1 MGVDARG
8 ALSAPPVGLRVDGR
22 PREVAAW
29 AGPWPVDE
37 RWWDPERHRRR
48 ARLQVVADDGVAR
61 LVELEGG
68 TWRVAAT
75 YD

>member
-1 MGVDARG
+1 MG
-8 ALSAPPVGLRVDGR
+8 
-22 PREVAAW
+22 
-29 AGPWPVDE
+29 
-37 RWWDPERHRRR
+37 WWDPERHRRR
-48 ARLQVVADDGVAR
+48 ARLLVGADDGVAR